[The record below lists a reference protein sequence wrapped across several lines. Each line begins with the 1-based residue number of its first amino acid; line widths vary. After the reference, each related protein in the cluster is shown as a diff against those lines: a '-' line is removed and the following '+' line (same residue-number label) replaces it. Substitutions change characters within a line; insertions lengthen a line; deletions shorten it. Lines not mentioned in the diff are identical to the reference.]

1 MMFLVRPA
9 SMLPPMVAALLVL
22 LLTLL
27 QPFPSHAAT
36 GLTRQ
41 QQLSKLLLEER
52 QFQLEQRSAALETVK
67 HELGSTRE
75 LFDRGFVTLLTYNQT
90 KNSYEDARL
99 QLEEAQILLEET
111 KLDLLK
117 NATRIVVRDA
127 RKYRSPDGKSMVD
140 IVLENASD
148 VQEALI
154 VDPTL
159 DESQLRTLLKVENIF
174 VSLVNG
180 AIVGEPYETRI
191 PSLTV
196 DERRTLTF
204 RLLRDDAAVSIDL
217 SYLDIAGERIPVI
230 LRKGGR
236 QELPSINSAQ
246 FSQTGELQ
254 QNVRFDLTLERL
266 SDEERS
272 FALAVLGL
280 PRRIETSFVDDGA
293 KVNQVKFDENKARD
307 TLALQLEIPE
317 KLDRRFV
324 GRTRTFFAIVTETS
338 QYGAIRDLRARFGD
352 DPIPEEDVKS
362 LRAQYVKLEL
372 IPKGTGK
379 LEVLV
384 ANKYQEIEVSE
395 ELRIRVEFLNR
406 GSVAVQNI
414 KAALDLPYQWESEVD
429 PTIIK
434 RLEPDERA
442 SVTILARAP
451 VDIAVGNYELGIEA
465 QGQVGNENIESL
477 EKNLNIHVSASSN
490 VAGNVILIGILI
502 FLVVGIGVASVRIS
516 RK

>member
-1 MMFLVRPA
+1 MRRNILIG
-9 SMLPPMVAALLVL
+9 LVL
-22 LLTLL
+22 VTVG
-27 QPFPSHAAT
+27 AT
-36 GLTRQ
+36 TGTSDDGLTRQ
-41 QQLSKLLLEER
+41 QQLSKLLLQER
-52 QFQLEQRSAALETVK
+52 QFQLQQRTAALQTAQS
-67 HELGSTRE
+67 ELESTRD
-75 LFDRGFVTLLTYNQT
+75 LFDRGFVPLLTYNQT

-99 QLEEAQILLEET
+99 QLEESQILLEET

-117 NATRIVVRDA
+117 NATRIVLRDA
-127 RKYRSPDGKSMVD
+127 RKYRSDDGKSMVD
-140 IVLENASD
+140 IVLENVSD

-154 VDPTL
+154 VDSTL
-159 DESQLRTLLKVENIF
+159 NQGQLLGLLKVENIF
-174 VSLVNG
+174 VSLVSG

-191 PSLTV
+191 PSLDV
-196 DERRTLTF
+196 GERQTLTF
-204 RLLRDDAAVSIDL
+204 RLLRDEAAVAIEL
-217 SYLDIAGERIPVI
+217 SYLDIVGESLPVI
-230 LRKGGR
+230 LRKGGD

-272 FALAVLGL
+272 FALAVVGL
-280 PRRIETSFVDDGA
+280 PKRIETSFVDDGA

-317 KLDRRFV
+317 KLDRRFI
-324 GRTRTFFAIVTETS
+324 GRTRTFFALVTETS
-338 QYGAIRDLRARFGD
+338 QYGRIRDLRAQYGD
-352 DPIPEEDVKS
+352 DPVPEEDV
-362 LRAQYVKLEL
+362 RALHSQFVKLEL

-384 ANKYQEIEVSE
+384 ANKYQEIDVGE
-395 ELRIRVEFLNR
+395 ELQIRVEFLNR

-414 KAALDLPYQWESEVD
+414 KAALDLPYQWESEVN

-442 SVTILARAP
+442 AVTILARAP
-451 VDIAVGNYELGIEA
+451 VDISVGNYELGIEA

-477 EKNLNIHVSASSN
+477 EKNLNVHVSASSN
-490 VAGNVILIGILI
+490 IAGNVILIGILI